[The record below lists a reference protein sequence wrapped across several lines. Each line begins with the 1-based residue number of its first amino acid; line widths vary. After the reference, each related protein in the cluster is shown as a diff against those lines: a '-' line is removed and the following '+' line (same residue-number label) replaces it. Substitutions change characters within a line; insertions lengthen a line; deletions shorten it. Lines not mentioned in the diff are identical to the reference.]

1 MKRTLSIFVCLLALT
16 GCSSHSVP
24 DWKNIGYN
32 QLENYKKNYLIGRDF
47 IAETNFRKATDEI
60 KNSGDLDTLAK
71 TYLTKFGVQ
80 TAVLETFRDDEYLD
94 IEEILPNPDYLN
106 FFNFLRGIIAYVD
119 GGRLPSRYRG
129 VYHAIQAKDTA
140 ELERQINGIDDPLS
154 RLIATGVAVKQQ
166 CYNESILKDAV
177 DTASANGW
185 RKPLLVYLAQL
196 QLLYEKDKSAEKA
209 DKIRKTILLLK

>member
-1 MKRTLSIFVCLLALT
+1 MKKILLIFVFLVALT
-16 GCSSHSVP
+16 GCSSNTVP

-32 QLENYKKNYLIGRDF
+32 QLENYKKNYLTGKDF
-47 IAETNFRKATDEI
+47 IAETNFRKATEEI

-71 TYLTKFGVQ
+71 AYLTRFGVQ

-129 VYHAIQAKDTA
+129 AFSAIQTKNPT
-140 ELERQINGIDDPLS
+140 ELEKQISGIDDPLS
-154 RLIATGVAVKQQ
+154 RLIATGVAVKRQ
-166 CYNESILKDAV
+166 CYNESILKAAV
-177 DTASANGW
+177 ETASANGW
-185 RKPLLVYLAQL
+185 RKALLVYLAQL
-196 QLLYEKDKSAEKA
+196 QALYEKDKAADKA